1 MSASGAEERGSS
13 PRGGAVTAVRRFLFS
28 SVRIPSVF
36 SKIKFILAFAT
47 LIFGAACGSN
57 PGAPSTPTIDLVT
70 ATLPSTFTP
79 PPSETPLPP
88 SPTSTPTPIE
98 GTTTTQVN
106 VRAEPSTSG
115 AALGIL
121 TPFAKVQILAK
132 DSGGNWFQI
141 SYAQG
146 PDGKGWIA
154 AQYVQVTAEAEIP
167 ILGGAA
173 GSGSVPNGV
182 ILQQVNV
189 RSGPGTDFNS
199 LGTLNPN
206 DAITL
211 TGRDANGTWFQIEY
225 AAGPDGKGW
234 VTAAYMKSNE
244 TANLPIIGTAGE
256 VVGTGTPTGIPP
268 TATPTLIPALEDGD
282 SESSPAVH
290 VTFSPSSSRS
300 LMYTGEVSAPQ
311 GDAEDWIGFT
321 AYAGQVQMQLGCT
334 GGTVKVELWQNGA
347 PLSTW
352 GELNCGGT
360 STVNVTAGTAY
371 TLGVRA
377 VNSGNRLE
385 TIHFT
390 LIVASVR

>member
-1 MSASGAEERGSS
+1 M
-13 PRGGAVTAVRRFLFS
+13 
-28 SVRIPSVF
+28 
-36 SKIKFILAFAT
+36 
-47 LIFGAACGSN
+47 
-57 PGAPSTPTIDLVT
+57 
-70 ATLPSTFTP
+70 
-79 PPSETPLPP
+79 
-88 SPTSTPTPIE
+88 
-98 GTTTTQVN
+98 
-106 VRAEPSTSG
+106 RAEPSTSG

-141 SYAQG
+141 LYAQG
-146 PDGKGWIA
+146 PDGTGWIA
-154 AQYVQVTAEAEIP
+154 AQYVQVTAEAGIP

-173 GSGSVPNGV
+173 GSGSAPNGV

-189 RSGPGTDFNS
+189 RSGPGTDFNP

-211 TGRDANGTWFQIEY
+211 TGRDANGAWFQIEY
-225 AAGPDGKGW
+225 AAGPNGKGW
-234 VTAAYMKSNE
+234 VTAAYVKSNE
-244 TANLPIIGTAGE
+244 NANLPIIGTAGE

-268 TATPTLIPALEDGD
+268 TATPTLMPALEDGD

-290 VTFSPSSSRS
+290 VTFSPAGSRS
-300 LMYTGEVSAPQ
+300 LMYTGDISAPQ

-321 AYAGQVQMQLGCT
+321 PYTGQVQMQLDCT
-334 GGTVKVELWQNGA
+334 GGSVKVELWQNGV

-352 GELNCGGT
+352 GELNCGET
-360 STVNVTAGTAY
+360 SLVNVTAGTAY

-377 VNSGNRLE
+377 VNSSDRLE
-385 TIHFT
+385 MIHFT